1 MFLVERSVLPAPLLY
16 LSAFFEATRRDYY
29 YEHRSSLEKEVD
41 MALQGKHALITGS
54 SRGIG
59 RGIALK
65 LAEHG
70 VNVAVHYHSQ
80 TQAANETLAQVRARG
95 VKGCVIQ
102 ADVTRADDIRRMFD
116 QVGREFGALDIFV
129 SNARPELSAFYRPPM
144 DLTPEQLRTALD
156 SQAQAFLLGSQ
167 AAAGLMP
174 SGGRIIAISYSPS
187 GRTGS
192 WQPWV
197 AMGAAKA
204 ALDALVRYFA
214 VALGR
219 RGITVNVISPGATDD
234 SVVSRLPT
242 EVFQAIRAWHES
254 GWTPMGR
261 VGTPADIGNAVM
273 LLCMDEASFV
283 TGQTLH
289 VDGGAS
295 IMDPIFPL
303 DIQKG

>member
-1 MFLVERSVLPAPLLY
+1 MP
-16 LSAFFEATRRDYY
+16 
-29 YEHRSSLEKEVD
+29 
-41 MALQGKHALITGS
+41 LQGKHALITGS

-70 VNVAVHYHSQ
+70 VNIAVHYH
-80 TQAANETLAQVRARG
+80 TQAEAANETLEQVKAHG
-95 VKGCVIQ
+95 AEGCLIQ
-102 ADVTRADDIRRMFD
+102 ADVTRPEEISRMFD
-116 QVGREFGALDIFV
+116 RVQREFGTLDIFV
-129 SNARPELSAFYRPPM
+129 SNARPELAAFYQPPLA
-144 DLTPEQLRTALD
+144 LTLEQWHMALD
-156 SQAQAFLLGSQ
+156 SQAQAFLLGVQ
-167 AAAGLMP
+167 TATRLMP
-174 SGGRIIAISYSPS
+174 DGGRIIAISYSPS

-192 WQPWV
+192 WQPWA

-234 SVVSRLPT
+234 SVVSRLPP
-242 EVFQAIRAWHES
+242 EVFQAIKAWHES

-261 VGTPADIGNAVM
+261 VGTPADIGNAVR
-273 LLCMDEASFV
+273 LLCMDEAGFI

-295 IMDPIFPL
+295 IMDSVFPL
-303 DIQKG
+303 DIQRG

>member
-1 MFLVERSVLPAPLLY
+1 M
-16 LSAFFEATRRDYY
+16 
-29 YEHRSSLEKEVD
+29 SLR
-41 MALQGKHALITGS
+41 GKHALITGS

-70 VNVAVHYHSQ
+70 VKTAIHYY
-80 TQAANETLAQVRARG
+80 TQEEAANETLAKVRACG
-95 VKGCVIQ
+95 ADGFVVQ
-102 ADVTRADDIRRMFD
+102 ADVTRPEEISRLFD
-116 QVGREFGALDIFV
+116 RVQQEFGTLDILV
-129 SNARPELSAFYRPPM
+129 SNARPELSAFYQPPL
-144 DLTPEQLRTALD
+144 DLTLEQWHSALD
-156 SQAQAFLLGSQ
+156 SQAQAFLLETQ
-167 AAAGLMP
+167 TAARLMP
-174 SGGRIIAISYSPS
+174 DGGRIIAISYSPS

-192 WQPWV
+192 WQPWA

-204 ALDALVRYFA
+204 ALDALARYFA

-242 EVFQAIRAWHES
+242 EVFQAIKTWHES
-254 GWTPMGR
+254 GWTPLGR
-261 VGTPADIGNAVM
+261 VGTPADIGNAVL
-273 LLCMDEASFV
+273 LLCLDEASFI

-295 IMDPIFPL
+295 IMDTVFPL
-303 DIQKG
+303 DIQRG

>member
-1 MFLVERSVLPAPLLY
+1 MS
-16 LSAFFEATRRDYY
+16 
-29 YEHRSSLEKEVD
+29 
-41 MALQGKHALITGS
+41 LQGKHALITGS

-70 VNVAVHYHSQ
+70 VNIAVHYH
-80 TQAANETLAQVRARG
+80 TQAEAANETLAHIQARG
-95 VKGCVIQ
+95 AKGCVIQ
-102 ADVTRADDIRRMFD
+102 ADFTRTQDIQRMFD
-116 QVGREFGALDIFV
+116 QVQHEFGGLDIFV
-129 SNARPELSAFYRPPM
+129 SNARPELAAFYRPPM
-144 DLTPEQLRTALD
+144 DLGLDHWRAALD
-156 SQAQAFLLGSQ
+156 SQAQAFLLGCQ
-167 AAAGLMP
+167 AAAKLMP
-174 SGGRIIAISYSPS
+174 DGGRIIAISYSPS

-204 ALDALVRYFA
+204 AQDALVRYFA

-242 EVFQAIRAWHES
+242 EVFQAIKAWHES
-254 GWTPMGR
+254 GWTPMRR
-261 VGTPADIGNAVM
+261 VGTPADIGNAVT
-273 LLCMDEASFV
+273 LLCMDEASFI
-283 TGQTLH
+283 TGQTVH

-295 IMDPIFPL
+295 IMDSVFPL
-303 DIQKG
+303 EIQLG